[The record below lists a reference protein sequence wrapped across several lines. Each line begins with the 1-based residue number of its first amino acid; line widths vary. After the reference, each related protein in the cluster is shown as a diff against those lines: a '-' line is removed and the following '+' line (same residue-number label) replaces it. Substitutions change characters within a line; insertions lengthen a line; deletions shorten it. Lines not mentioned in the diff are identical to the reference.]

1 MKKKNRLWILG
12 IAAIVVLIVVAK
24 LVGPRK
30 SETAVTTE
38 PAIERDL
45 IERVSAS
52 GKIQPEVEVNITAE
66 VSGQILQL
74 PVKEGDYV
82 RQGDLL
88 CVINPD
94 VYEAALNRASASL
107 NSMRSNLASA
117 RAQLVQAEAQFAA
130 AERAWARTQQL
141 FNDHVVSQAEYDSGQ
156 ANFETAKATRLAA
169 EQGVLSAEYA
179 ISSAEASVQEARDNL
194 SRTTLRAPQSGTVTA
209 LSKEV
214 GESVQGTGFMAG
226 EVIMKVSDLQAME
239 VNLEVNESDIVRVQL
254 GDPAEVEVDAYLKE
268 VFGGQVSEIGNT
280 ALNAM
285 AGGFSMDQ
293 VTNFSVK
300 VRLLESSYAHLF
312 GERDSTYSPF
322 RPGMSA
328 TVDLLTAEEKAA
340 LSVPIQAVTTRGKD
354 NESELGV
361 FVAREGKA
369 VWTPIETGIQDSRF
383 IHVTSGLAVGDEVIT
398 GPYEWV
404 SRKLEDGEVI
414 AATATAAE

>member
-1 MKKKNRLWILG
+1 MNKKNRLWILG
-12 IAAIVVLIVVAK
+12 IALIVVLIVVAK
-24 LVGPRK
+24 IAGPRTE
-30 SETAVTTE
+30 ETAVTTE
-38 PAIERDL
+38 KTERRDL

-66 VSGQILQL
+66 VSGQILSL

-82 RQGDLL
+82 SKGDLL

-94 VYEAALNRASASL
+94 VYEAALNRATASL
-107 NSMRSNLASA
+107 NSMRSSLASA

-130 AERAWARTQQL
+130 AERAWSRTQQL
-141 FNDHVVSQAEYDSGQ
+141 FNDQVVSQAEYDSGQ

-169 EQGVLSAEYA
+169 EQSVLSAEYA

-209 LSKEV
+209 LSKEE

-239 VNLEVNESDIVRVQL
+239 VNLEVNESDIVRVNL
-254 GDPAEVEVDAYLKE
+254 GDRAEVEVDAYLKE
-268 VFGGQVSEIGNT
+268 VFDGEVSEIGNT

-285 AGGFSMDQ
+285 ASGFSMDQ

-300 VRLLESSYAHLF
+300 VRLLEASYAHLL
-312 GERDSTYSPF
+312 GVRDSTYSPF

-328 TVDLLTAEEKAA
+328 TVDLLTAQEESA
-340 LSVPIQAVTTRGKD
+340 LSVPIQAVTTRAKES
-354 NESELGV
+354 ESELGV
-361 FVAREGKA
+361 FVEREGKA
-369 VWTPIETGIQDSRF
+369 VWVPIETGIQDSRY
-383 IHVTSGLAVGDEVIT
+383 IHVLSGLIEGDAVVT
-398 GPYEWV
+398 GPYEYV
-404 SRKLEDGEVI
+404 SRKLEDGDTI
-414 AATATAAE
+414 TATQEEE

>member
-1 MKKKNRLWILG
+1 MKKKNRIWILA
-12 IAAIVVLIVVAK
+12 IAGLVILLVVAK

-30 SETAVTTE
+30 SEIAVTAE
-38 PAIERDL
+38 PAAAREL

-66 VSGQILQL
+66 VSGQILSL

-82 RQGDLL
+82 REGDLL

-94 VYEAALNRASASL
+94 VYEAALNRAMAGL
-107 NSMRSNLASA
+107 NTMRSNLASA
-117 RAQLVQAEAQFAA
+117 RAQSVQAEAQFAA
-130 AERAWARTQQL
+130 AARAWERTQQL
-141 FNDHVVSQAEYDSGQ
+141 FKDQVVSQAEYDSGQ
-156 ANFETAKATRLAA
+156 ANFETAKASRLAA
-169 EQGVLSAEYA
+169 EQGVLSAEFA

-209 LSKEV
+209 LSKEE

-239 VNLEVNESDIVRVQL
+239 VNLEVNESDIVRVGL
-254 GDPAEVEVDAYLKE
+254 GDRAEIEVDAYLKD
-268 VFGGQVSEIGNT
+268 VFEGEVSEIGNT

-285 AGGFSMDQ
+285 ATGFSMDQ

-300 VRLLESSYAHLF
+300 VRLLEASYAQLF
-312 GERDSTYSPF
+312 EGRDSTYSPF

-328 TVDLLTAEEKAA
+328 TVDLLTAREAEA
-340 LSVPIQAVTTRGKD
+340 LSVPIQAVTTRANAD
-354 NESELGV
+354 DESELGV
-361 FVAREGKA
+361 FVEREGKA
-369 VWTPIETGIQDSRF
+369 VWTPIETGIQDSRY
-383 IHVTSGLAVGDEVIT
+383 IHVLSGLNAGDAVVT

-404 SRKLEDGEVI
+404 SRKLEDGEAI
-414 AATATAAE
+414 AATVEE